1 MGLFT
6 NDKKPCPVCGNGTSN
21 LMATKIANKTPI
33 CSKCSELISME
44 DKKVKELSAEGLKEH
59 LAMRE
64 ENAKY
69 LENIFRPTKEI
80 AVGNTKLM
88 IDEVNKVFTIP
99 LYICGNVDNPPVF
112 KFEELIGYEL
122 LAETQV
128 AERFYKADVSPQYM
142 QLVFRT
148 LTHMFD
154 VNSIYLEGPC
164 SCSLILYLTNP
175 CWSKVTSSAGYA
187 GHDTN
192 IKYHVGQH
200 LEGLQIVTAAL
211 LEMMGYRTIGDSSR
225 GNADSTDEKLMKFKE
240 LLDAGVITQEE
251 FDEKERQLL
260 EI

>member
-6 NDKKPCPVCGNGTSN
+6 NDKKPCPVCGNGTPK
-21 LMATKIANKTPI
+21 LLATKIANETPI
-33 CSKCSELISME
+33 CSKCNKLISMQE
-44 DKKVKELSAEGLKEH
+44 DQVKKLSVEELKEH
-59 LAMRE
+59 FAMRE

-80 AVGNTKLM
+80 EVGNTKLM

-99 LYICGNVDNPPVF
+99 LYICGDVDNPPVF

-128 AERFYKADVSPQYM
+128 AERFYKGDVSPQYM

-154 VNSIYLEGPC
+154 VNTINLEGPC

-175 CWSKVTSSAGYA
+175 CWSKVTSSAGTA
-187 GHDTN
+187 GHKSN
-192 IKYHVGQH
+192 IKYLVGQH
-200 LEGLQIVTAAL
+200 LEGLQTVTAVL
-211 LEMMGYRTIGDSSR
+211 LEMMGFSAIDGSPRR
-225 GNADSTDEKLMKFKE
+225 NADSTDEELMKFKE
-240 LLDAGVITQEE
+240 LLDGGVITQEE
-251 FDEKERQLL
+251 FDEKERELL
-260 EI
+260 ET